1 MSQNPSELYYAKTH
15 EWVRREEDGTVTVG
29 ITEHAQDALGDV
41 VYVETPEVGDS
52 IAAGDQAGVV
62 ESVKA
67 ASDIYAPVT
76 GEVIAINEALDD
88 APETV
93 NSDAFNDGWFFKLQ
107 PEDMGELDAL
117 MSAEEYEQ
125 FCDEED

>member
-1 MSQNPSELYYAKTH
+1 MSQNPPELYYANTH

-67 ASDIYAPVT
+67 ASDIYAPLT
-76 GEVIAINEALDD
+76 GEVVATNEGLED

-107 PEDMGELDAL
+107 PQDISELDAL

-125 FCDEED
+125 LCDEED

>member
-1 MSQNPSELYYAKTH
+1 MSQNPPELYYAKTH

-67 ASDIYAPVT
+67 ASDIYAPLT
-76 GEVIAINEALDD
+76 GEVVATNEGLED

-93 NSDAFNDGWFFKLQ
+93 NSDAFNDGWFFKLKPQ
-107 PEDMGELDAL
+107 DVSELDTL

-125 FCDEED
+125 LCDEED

>member
-76 GEVIAINEALDD
+76 GEVVATNETLED

-107 PEDMGELDAL
+107 PEDMGELEAL